1 MTDPILWFT
10 PPLAPVAR
18 TPVELAAM
26 WLARLVMALTAASLV
41 YTMLAWVAALRYRLQ
56 RRGELSH
63 APAFA
68 PPVSILKPLKGA
80 DPALAEA
87 LRSHCQQSYSGEF
100 ELLCGVATLDDP
112 AALIVRALQ
121 TEFPALPIHLI
132 ECPEQLGAS
141 GKVSTLVQ
149 LARHAQ
155 HEFLLASDGDI
166 LVPPG
171 YLARVMNSFA
181 VPAVGLVTALYR
193 GRAARSLG
201 SRLESMT
208 ISTDFQPGV
217 LTAVLLERGLHF
229 ALGSTLAVRRTALA
243 AIGGFESL
251 LNRLADDYELG
262 ARIHQAGFQLA
273 LAPVVVETAVPDY
286 RWPAFLAHQL
296 RWLRT
301 VRDSRR
307 LGYLGLIFTHPVALA
322 VLAVLA
328 SGASFWSAWLLVLAL
343 LLRLSLALQV
353 GVGTLGDRQVFR
365 DLWLL
370 PLRDLL
376 AFVLWVASFASDQI
390 EWRGRRFLLQ
400 NGTLTPLD

>member
-1 MTDPILWFT
+1 MTDPILWLT

-18 TPVELAAM
+18 TPVELAAL
-26 WLARLVMALTAASLV
+26 WLARLVMALTAASLA
-41 YTMLAWVAALRYRLQ
+41 YTMLAWIASARYRRV
-56 RRGELSH
+56 RRRQLAM
-63 APAFA
+63 APTFA
-68 PPVSILKPLKGA
+68 PSVSILKPLKGA

-87 LRSHCQQSYSGEF
+87 LRSHCRQSYTGGF
-100 ELLCGVATLDDP
+100 ELLCGVAALDDP
-112 AALIVRALQ
+112 AASIVRALQ
-121 TEFPALPIHLI
+121 AEFPAIPVHLV

-155 HEFLLASDGDI
+155 HDFLLASDGDI
-166 LVPPG
+166 LVPTG
-171 YLARVMNSFA
+171 YLTRVMNSFA
-181 VPAVGLVTALYR
+181 DPAVGLVTALYR
-193 GRAARSLG
+193 GRAARSLW

-217 LTAVLLERGLHF
+217 LTAIFLERGLHF
-229 ALGSTLAVRRTALA
+229 ALGSTLAVRRTALT

-251 LNRLADDYELG
+251 LNLLADDYELG
-262 ARIHQAGFQLA
+262 ARIHHAGFQLA

-322 VLAVLA
+322 ALAVLA
-328 SGASFWSAWLLVLAL
+328 SGASFWSLWLLLLAL

-353 GVGTLGDRQVFR
+353 GVGALGDRQVFR

-376 AFVLWVASFASDQI
+376 AFALWVASFASDQI
-390 EWRGRRFLLQ
+390 EWRGHRFLLK
-400 NGTLTPLD
+400 NGTLTSIE